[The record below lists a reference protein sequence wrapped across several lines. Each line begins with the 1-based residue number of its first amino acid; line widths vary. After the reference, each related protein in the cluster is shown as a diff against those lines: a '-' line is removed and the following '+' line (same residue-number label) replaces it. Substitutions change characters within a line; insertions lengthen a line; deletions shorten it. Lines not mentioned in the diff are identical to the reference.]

1 MMMRAPSFDA
11 DITIA
16 HIDDDPQALAASF
29 DVMRQLRPHLHDAV
43 SYMAQVRYQR
53 EQGYRLLGAQADGQI
68 MGLAGYRLM
77 DNLLYGR
84 LVYVDDLV
92 VTAAMQR
99 SKVGERLLNAVR
111 AEARLMDCD
120 HLVLD
125 TGLHMSLA
133 QRFYFRQGLLA
144 QGMHFVEP
152 LALEVR
158 S

>member
-1 MMMRAPSFDA
+1 MMMRAPAIDL
-11 DITIA
+11 DITID
-16 HIDDDPQALAASF
+16 HIEDNDQALAASF
-29 DVMRQLRPHLHDAV
+29 DVMRQLRPHLQDPV
-43 SYMAQVRYQR
+43 SYMAQVHYQR
-53 EQGYRLLGAQADGQI
+53 EQGYRLLCAQSDGLI
-68 MGLAGYRLM
+68 VGLAGYRLL

-99 SKVGERLLNAVR
+99 SKVGERLLHAVR
-111 AEARLMDCD
+111 TEARSMDCD

-152 LALEVR
+152 LSLELR
-158 S
+158 R